1 MTANNRSR
9 NNKIATLFA
18 AGLLGVFALHAPVY
32 GQSTAPGA
40 QPSPVAALPS
50 PDARAK
56 ADAQQEKR
64 ASDWVTSLQLSD
76 PAKEARLVKVI
87 STHLITIRDWYNDH
101 PFTAVPAGIDPATGK
116 RLSNMDRQV
125 IAVSAMPDSIHKNLM
140 DGLRK
145 DLDSA
150 QVAAILDKYTVGKVA
165 FTMAGYKSIVPD
177 LTPLEQ
183 AVIQANLEQARE
195 QAVDYKNVKQI
206 SAIFEIY
213 KTKNEQYLN
222 ANGRN
227 WHALYKTFTDAQK
240 AKKAAAKP

>member
-1 MTANNRSR
+1 MNTNHLS
-9 NNKIATLFA
+9 KQIATLLTA
-18 AGLLGVFALHAPVY
+18 ALFGAFALYNPAY
-32 GQSTAPGA
+32 AQSAAQPQPPA
-40 QPSPVAALPS
+40 QPSAEAI
-50 PDARAK
+50 AK
-56 ADAQQEKR
+56 ADAQQQKR
-64 ASDWVTSLQLSD
+64 ATDWVTSLRLND
-76 PAKEARLVKVI
+76 PAREARLVKVI

-101 PFTAVPAGIDPATGK
+101 PFTTVPDGIDPETGK
-116 RLSNMDRQV
+116 RLGNMDRQI
-125 IAVSAMPDSIHKNLM
+125 IAISAMPDSIHKNLM

-177 LTPLEQ
+177 LTPQEQ
-183 AVIQANLEQARE
+183 AVIEANLEQARE

-227 WHALYKTFTDAQK
+227 WHALYKAYSDAQK
-240 AKKAAAKP
+240 AKKAKKAAAKTNP